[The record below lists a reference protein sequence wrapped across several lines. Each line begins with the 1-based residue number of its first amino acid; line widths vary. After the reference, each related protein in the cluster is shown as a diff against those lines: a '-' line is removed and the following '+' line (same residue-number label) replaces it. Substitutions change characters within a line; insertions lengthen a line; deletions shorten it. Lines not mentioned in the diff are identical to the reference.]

1 MIWVVLPIYN
11 EEGVIAK
18 FIRSIQR
25 ELNKAHLD
33 FSLIAVN
40 DGSDDKSEVILNDLA
55 KELSVH
61 LIKHPKN
68 QVLGETIRD
77 GLLFASERS
86 KEDDWIVTMDADN
99 THPPEYIP
107 KLLEK
112 GSQGYN
118 LIIASRY
125 QKGAKEEGLSLL
137 RSLYSRALSTIL
149 RMRFPIKGVRDY
161 SCGYRLYSA
170 KTLKRAFSHYGE
182 KGLVCEK
189 GFLCMAEILLKMR
202 RLNLKANEIGFTLR
216 YDRKEGPSKMKV
228 LKTILSY
235 FRLLVTFK
243 GDIQ

>member
-18 FIRSIQR
+18 FIHSIQR

-55 KELSVH
+55 KEISIH
-61 LIKHPKN
+61 LINHPKN
-68 QVLGETIRD
+68 QGLGETIRD
-77 GLLFASERS
+77 GLLFASKRS

-107 KLLEK
+107 KLSEK

-125 QKGAKEEGLSLL
+125 QKGAKEEGQG
-137 RSLYSRALSTIL
+137 RPR
-149 RMRFPIKGVRDY
+149 
-161 SCGYRLYSA
+161 
-170 KTLKRAFSHYGE
+170 E
-182 KGLVCEK
+182 KGRVE
-189 GFLCMAEILLKMR
+189 EIVTGPR
-202 RLNLKANEIGFTLR
+202 RPSSS
-216 YDRKEGPSKMKV
+216 DPGPV
-228 LKTILSY
+228 ITVAGL
-235 FRLLVTFK
+235 
-243 GDIQ
+243 